1 MLMFTKQD
9 IESYFTAFKNEQLL
23 LMIPGGAA
31 LIVALLFY
39 FWLKTPWHK
48 GFALPLAV
56 FAMLFCG
63 AGFSNYK
70 KTEQLRIRSV
80 YNYDMHPEQ
89 LKIKELPRAKEV
101 QQNMRVLIY
110 LNASIIIASF
120 LIFLYFRKKE
130 ENEYYMGTA
139 SSLFLMSSLS
149 VAIYFFMLG
158 PLKAYTAGIEKFTE
172 KIIVKPSPAS
182 PEERAVPIQ

>member
-1 MLMFTKQD
+1 MFTKQD

-23 LMIPGGAA
+23 LMILGGAA
-31 LIVALLFY
+31 LIAAVLFY
-39 FWLKTPWHK
+39 FLLKTAWYK

-56 FAMLFCG
+56 FAVLFGG

-80 YNYDMHPEQ
+80 YNYDMHPDQ
-89 LKIKELPRAKEV
+89 LKIKELPRVEEV
-101 QQNMRVLIY
+101 AQNMRVLIY
-110 LNASIIIASF
+110 VNVSIIIASF

-139 SSLFLMSSLS
+139 SSLFLMASVS
-149 VAIYFFMLG
+149 VAIYLFMLN
-158 PLKAYTAGIEKFTE
+158 PLKVYRGGIEKFTE
-172 KIIVKPSPAS
+172 KIIINKT
-182 PEERAVPIQ
+182 Q

>member
-1 MLMFTKQD
+1 MFSKAD
-9 IESYFTAFKNEQLL
+9 IESYFTAFKNEQLF
-23 LMIPGGAA
+23 LMIIGAAA
-31 LIVALLFY
+31 LIVALLFF
-39 FWLKTPWHK
+39 FWLKTPWYK

-70 KTEQLRIRSV
+70 KTEPLRIRNV

-89 LKIKELPRAKEV
+89 LKIKELQRMKEV
-101 QQNMRVLIY
+101 QQNTRVLIY
-110 LNASIIIASF
+110 VNAAIIIASF

-139 SSLFLMSSLS
+139 SSLFLMACIS
-149 VAIYFFMLG
+149 VAIYLFMLNPG
-158 PLKAYTAGIEKFTE
+158 KAYAAGIEKFTE
-172 KIIVKPSPAS
+172 KIIVNKT
-182 PEERAVPIQ
+182 E